1 MNTTHQSV
9 LLHEAVDMLAI
20 QPDDVVVDATL
31 GGAGHARAVADHL
44 GERGVLI
51 GFDLDEDALLRAR
64 LALEDARTHTHV
76 VKANFR
82 NLKRELDTLGIHTI
96 NKALF
101 DLGWSAYQLES
112 LRGFSFQKDEPL
124 LMTYEQNPGP
134 GALTA
139 RTIVNEWK
147 EESIADILWGWG
159 GERYARR
166 IAKAIVLRRALK
178 PIDTSSDLAD
188 IVKASVPPAY
198 RFGRLHPATR
208 TFQALRIAVNDELG
222 ALREGL
228 DAAGER
234 LAEKGRIAVITFHSI
249 EDRLVKQTFV
259 RWVKEGRG
267 KLITKKPVVA
277 STEELKANPRAR
289 SAKLRVFQ
297 KSKIT
302 F

>member
-1 MNTTHQSV
+1 MLGAGTHQSV
-9 LLHEAVDMLAI
+9 LLHEAVEMLVI

-31 GGAGHARAVADHL
+31 GGAGHARAIVDRL
-44 GERGVLI
+44 GEDGILI

-64 LALEDARTHTHV
+64 LALEDATCQTHV

-82 NLKRELDTLGIHTI
+82 DLKRELGKLGIAQVT
-96 NKALF
+96 KALF
-101 DLGWSAYQLES
+101 DLGWSAYQLDS

-124 LMTYEQNPGP
+124 LMTYEKNPGG

-139 RTIVNEWK
+139 RVIINEWK

-159 GERYARR
+159 EERYSRR
-166 IAKAIVLRRALK
+166 IAKAIVERRAQK
-178 PIDTSSDLAD
+178 PIETSTELAD
-188 IVKASVPPAY
+188 IIKAAVPPTY

-208 TFQALRIAVNDELG
+208 TFQALRVAVNDEYG

-228 DAAGER
+228 DAVFEMLAPHGR
-234 LAEKGRIAVITFHSI
+234 LAAITFHSI

-259 RWVKEGRG
+259 RWSKEENGER
-267 KLITKKPVVA
+267 ITKKPVIA
-277 STEELKANPRAR
+277 SSEELKENPRAR

-297 KSKIT
+297 KK
-302 F
+302 